1 MAKSKSKRGFAAM
14 SLEQRRRIASLGG
27 KAAQKRGTGHRWDHE
42 EATAAGRKGGQATQ
56 AGGNAVRFTSV
67 TARAAAKARE
77 RKRRGR

>member
-1 MAKSKSKRGFAAM
+1 MAKSKRGFAAM
-14 SLEQRRRIASLGG
+14 DAELRREIVSLGG
-27 KAAQKRGTGHRWDHE
+27 KAAQERGTGHRWDHE

>member
-1 MAKSKSKRGFAAM
+1 MAKSKRGFAAM
-14 SLEQRRRIASLGG
+14 DAELRREIASKGG
-27 KAAQKRGTGHRWDHE
+27 KATQTKGTGHRWDHE